1 MHGISNA
8 LKALEAR
15 RRRDRRALAVGVT
28 LSLIL
33 HLGGFALHVSVPAAA
48 ALHAGPTSVDAF
60 GTRLVV
66 LAPST
71 LARPVLPDPTPP
83 SPTAAP
89 RHVGPFVEILPVPPD
104 PRPRTSAATLL
115 RSGAPDPRLAPT
127 ALPAAPSSA
136 LARTLFATAFEAA
149 PARPSSVV
157 SRDAQLVSSWGD
169 PAAGAA
175 LQPGRVVLD
184 GRTLPLC
191 GGTGAARCGFGA
203 LPWDLERADRW
214 TEYLVGLDDQL
225 RRADRQER
233 ARAIRERLTGRDTL
247 DGR

>member
-15 RRRDRRALAVGVT
+15 RRRDRRALVVGVT
-28 LSLIL
+28 LSLAL
-33 HLGGFALHVSVPAAA
+33 HLGGLALHVSVPATAA
-48 ALHAGPTSVDAF
+48 PYAGPTSVEDF

-66 LAPST
+66 LAPPP

-83 SPTAAP
+83 SPAAAA
-89 RHVGPFVEILPVPPD
+89 RHEGTFAEILPVLPD
-104 PRPRTSAATLL
+104 PRPRTGAATLL
-115 RSGAPDPRLAPT
+115 RSTAPDRRLRPAE
-127 ALPAAPSSA
+127 LPAAPSSA

-157 SRDAQLVSSWGD
+157 SRDARLVSTWGD

-184 GRTLPLC
+184 GRALPLC